1 VASRTKRLFPLQF
14 LIKAAGKEIRF
25 GEKGVNK
32 TKIAEFIDFLVSK
45 ESKPKDIRDTSVH
58 TRLKNIWD
66 KENKAHLENLNY
78 IREKFD
84 NLGLSNIVK
93 QVDNIVQTQESKEY

>member
-1 VASRTKRLFPLQF
+1 MEEEEKERIEELKEQNEGEFTLTRRILALQF

-45 ESKPKDIRDTSVH
+45 ENKPKDIRDTSVH

-66 KENKAHLENLNY
+66 KENKAHLENLIY
-78 IREKFD
+78 IRK
-84 NLGLSNIVK
+84 V
-93 QVDNIVQTQESKEY
+93 